1 MVQVRPDF
9 FESRGE
15 RRELV
20 YFVAEDEE
28 TGAVIGTVTGVDHIR
43 AFDDPQKGSSLWCL
57 AVDPQT
63 GHAAVGEAL
72 TRWLAAHFIARG
84 AGCMDHSVLHDNE
97 GPIALSE
104 IGRASGRE
112 GGGTYR

>member
-57 AVDPQT
+57 AVNPQT
-63 GHAAVGEAL
+63 GHAAVGDAL
-72 TRWLAAHFIARG
+72 TRWRPAHFIARG
-84 AGCMDHSVLHDNE
+84 AACMALPVLHDPE
-97 GPIALSE
+97 GPLPTSTKPAFTPPPPLPL
-104 IGRASGRE
+104 
-112 GGGTYR
+112 